1 MDDFVIRLLI
11 RTYLPRDDVCLPR
24 LAATCRAADFTFRP
38 IRTTAAI
45 RLYDRDRLA
54 EALTACILSRWRLFV
69 LQLYDRLEPPDTA
82 HHWRRIVV
90 LYLLGESDHDES

>member
-11 RTYLPRDDVCLPR
+11 RTYLPRDDVCMPR
-24 LAATCRAADFTFRP
+24 LGATCLAAVQAFRP
-38 IRTTAAI
+38 MRVTVAM
-45 RLYDRDRLA
+45 RLYDRDA
-54 EALTACILSRWRLFV
+54 HISYRWRLFV

-90 LYLLGESDHDES
+90 LLMDSDADPDEYES